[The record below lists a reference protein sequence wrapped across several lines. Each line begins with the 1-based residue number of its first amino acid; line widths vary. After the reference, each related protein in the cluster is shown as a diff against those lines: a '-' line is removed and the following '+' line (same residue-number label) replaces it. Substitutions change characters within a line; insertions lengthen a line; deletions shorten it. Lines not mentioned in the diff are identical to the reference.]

1 MDSTWARAVVRL
13 EWQRASEFESG
24 SSVDDGECDG
34 STAEAVE

>member
-1 MDSTWARAVVRL
+1 M

-34 STAEAVE
+34 VAAEAVE